1 VKIESF
7 KPIMQAEL
15 IAEVRKV
22 RLKGHNQVKPYHNST
37 ITLVSLD
44 TSLLSPCQR
53 YVIRRGVDR
62 VHDIRKQMMPYDI
75 FDMAFGL
82 WLKWD
87 SGEMIPFLPPVVEAT
102 STSMGA
108 MTRGS
113 KITYTICD
121 GMHRV
126 YAAREA
132 GVPITCLLIEEPTHP
147 YYAYPLDGGWN
158 EVQVVDIAPPSGD
171 QRKAYREPDDHKA
184 LFRDFN
190 ERFPGVQAKR

>member
-22 RLKGHNQVKPYHNST
+22 RLKGHSQQKPYHNST
-37 ITLVSLD
+37 ITLTSLSTD
-44 TSLLSPCQR
+44 LLSPCQR

-82 WLKWD
+82 WLKWG
-87 SGEMIPFLPPVVEAT
+87 SGEMIPFLPPVVEF
-102 STSMGA
+102 SND
-108 MTRGS
+108 
-113 KITYTICD
+113 KYVICD
-121 GMHRV
+121 GMHRI

-132 GVPITCLLIEEPTHP
+132 NLPITCILVEDPSHP
-147 YYAYPLDGGWN
+147 YYAYPLENSWA
-158 EVQVVDIAPPSGD
+158 EVEVVDIAPPSGD